1 MNSSQPPVS
10 SNSSSNP
17 SGNSAG
23 RRSRKY
29 QPKLSP
35 DNNHVI
41 FLGFEESWNEFD
53 VRCFLSCY
61 IVFFLLRMSQ
71 LQRSIE
77 SLGGSIDS
85 VSIIRDRSTGN
96 FIYPYFKYPC
106 LY

>member
-23 RRSRKY
+23 RRSRKD

-53 VRCFLSCY
+53 VRHFL
-61 IVFFLLRMSQ
+61 
-71 LQRSIE
+71 
-77 SLGGSIDS
+77 
-85 VSIIRDRSTGN
+85 
-96 FIYPYFKYPC
+96 
-106 LY
+106 